1 MEAKVH
7 HELSAF
13 LARHCLEDAIRNID
27 DIVLSYL
34 VGVVE
39 LVSQEDDG
47 LDLED
52 VTEMMNAYLPG
63 FDLIGREEVIEWMFG
78 LAKQLLT
85 SEDKISDL
93 SCINDVH
100 EIYSTV
106 ENISSKHSGSP
117 EKEDQNK
124 NPASEKKFPSYEFS
138 NESKIIKTAQKEKL
152 CFTSVEDPVKSNSSF
167 EINRKTQDL
176 HKDNK
181 GSSNQI
187 TFISTP
193 LSSSPIEKQSPHI
206 RSKRKGRQLSCSSQ
220 DSQEDKSD
228 VLATE
233 EESHVKTLLE
243 MFPGACTMEARHCL
257 HLSAGNMDRAA
268 QLIMDR
274 QETGQAITG
283 KSKVP
288 TVKNHKVK
296 KVIDYKLDDE
306 SIKSCVLQKYSF
318 VDTEEDKKTF
328 RPPPVK
334 GEAKKLVRYRDG
346 QVVSMKGEKFSEVSK
361 KEPDGVKATY
371 VNLKPARKYRFH

>member
-1 MEAKVH
+1 MEAKVQ

-78 LAKQLLT
+78 LAKKLMT
-85 SEDKISDL
+85 SEVEISNL
-93 SCINDVH
+93 SCNNDVH
-100 EIYSTV
+100 EI
-106 ENISSKHSGSP
+106 NISNQHSGSP
-117 EKEDQNK
+117 AKEDQNK
-124 NPASEKKFPSYEFS
+124 NPALEKKFPSYEFS
-138 NESKIIKTAQKEKL
+138 NESKINN
-152 CFTSVEDPVKSNSSF
+152 TSERDHVNLESNF
-167 EINRKTQDL
+167 EIISKTQDL

-193 LSSSPIEKQSPHI
+193 LLSSPIEKQSPHI

-228 VLATE
+228 LLATE
-233 EESHVKTLLE
+233 EECHVKTLLE

-257 HLSAGNMDRAA
+257 QLSAGNMDRAA

-274 QETGQAITG
+274 QETGQAISG
-283 KSKVP
+283 KSKTP

-361 KEPDGVKATY
+361 KEPDSVKATY